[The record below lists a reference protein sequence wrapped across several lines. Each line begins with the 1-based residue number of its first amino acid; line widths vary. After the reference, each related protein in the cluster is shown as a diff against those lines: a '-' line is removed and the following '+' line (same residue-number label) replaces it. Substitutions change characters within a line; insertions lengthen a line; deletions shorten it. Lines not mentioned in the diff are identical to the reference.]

1 MPKLD
6 LTQVALTSGTGYPG
20 RLARTVDGRSWL
32 ALGDAGGLTQYGV
45 NLVFLDP
52 GAASSLRHYQMQQDE
67 FAMMTEGELI
77 LVEDDGETVM
87 QPGDCA
93 TWPAGVE
100 NGHHLVNRSSSR
112 AAFLV
117 VGTRTPTETVY
128 YSDIDMMVTADETG
142 DHFTKQDGSPLTV
155 DQIGD
160 DND

>member
-6 LTQVALTSGTGYPG
+6 LAQISRSSGTGYPG
-20 RLARTVDGRSWL
+20 KLARVVDGRSWL

-45 NLVFLDP
+45 NLVYLEP

-67 FAMMTEGELI
+67 FAMVTEGELVLI
-77 LVEDDGETVM
+77 EDDGETLM

-93 TWPAGVE
+93 AWPAGVE
-100 NGHHLVNRSSSR
+100 NGHHLVNRTQSR

-117 VGTRTPTETVY
+117 IGTRTPTETVF
-128 YSDIDMMVTADETG
+128 YSDIDMMVIADDAG
-142 DHFTKQDGSPLTV
+142 DHFTKQDGSPLTA

-160 DND
+160 EHG